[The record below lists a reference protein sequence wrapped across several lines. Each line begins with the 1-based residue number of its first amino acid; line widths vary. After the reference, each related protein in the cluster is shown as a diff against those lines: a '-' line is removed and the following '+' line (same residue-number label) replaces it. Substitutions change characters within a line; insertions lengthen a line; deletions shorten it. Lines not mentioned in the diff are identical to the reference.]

1 MVRAVVAF
9 AVFAFAAEAVVM
21 KSSNA
26 DSSKFTVNDIIEI
39 NGNKI
44 AEGDGIDA
52 LLGCQTAPADA
63 TSITVCGCGV
73 KVIANLLTE
82 CQPYK
87 AYSEEVGTCDCS
99 KSGCVTEALESGY
112 TEKFPWKAASYEVVA
127 C

>member
-1 MVRAVVAF
+1 MVRALVAF
-9 AVFAFAAEAVVM
+9 AVLAFAAEAVVM
-21 KSSNA
+21 KSNTA
-26 DSSKFTVNDIIEI
+26 ETSKFTVNDIIEI

-44 AEGDGIDA
+44 AEGDGIDS
-52 LLGCQTAPADA
+52 LLGCQIAPEEA

-99 KSGCVTEALESGY
+99 KSGCVTQALESGY
-112 TEKFPWKAASYEVVA
+112 TEKFSWKAASYEVAA